1 MWKPFLLAAVALS
14 LIAASI
20 NPKDE
25 AWIGARRSY
34 WAFQPV
40 VRPAVP
46 KVSANPIDAFLLEQL
61 QAKGLSSSPPLD
73 KAHLVRRVTLD
84 LTGLPPTA
92 AEVQRFLSD
101 RSPKAYEQ
109 LVERL
114 LASPAYGERW
124 ALRWLDTVR
133 YADTNGYELDA
144 ERPQAWRY
152 RDYVVNSFNAN
163 KPYDRFLKEQI
174 AGDELYPGDQP
185 ALIATG
191 FHRAGPIHLVGGN
204 QDEEMNRQEVLT
216 EMTLGVSN
224 VFLGMTVGCA
234 RCHNH
239 KFDPILQADYYRLQA
254 IFASVSLKDSEI
266 FTPDEKATH
275 ETAMKAFEARLK
287 PITDEIAAI
296 ERPVRERIKE
306 ERKAKLEKRF
316 LDAMAIPK
324 DKRTPEQE
332 VVAKEGNKQI
342 TPTWDVVVNAIEPSE
357 KARRAGLRQQMH
369 KLEFERPEPL
379 RTAYAVANLDKAPV
393 THMLKLGDH
402 RYKLDPVEPGFLTA
416 LGAVDA
422 PAGPTGRRAAL
433 AEWLARPEHPLT
445 ARVMANRIWLLRM
458 GSGIV
463 PTPNDFGI
471 LGGKASNRKLLDWL
485 AAEFVSSGW
494 DIKHMDRLIVSTA
507 AYRQSAD
514 IDAKKAAIDGDNKY
528 YWRMN
533 RRRLEGEAIRDSI
546 LQTTGQLN
554 VRLGG
559 VPVKVPIEPEIYDII
574 FTEAE
579 PDNLWPV
586 LADKREHN
594 RRSLYLLNKRT
605 VRLPLLNNFD
615 QPDAVS
621 SCPVRAN
628 STHALQA
635 LTLLNSDF
643 VFDQATAFAAR
654 LEPGCS
660 TPQCRISR
668 AYELALQRAPKPAEM
683 QLALDFLNRQKM
695 PLTDFCRA
703 LLNRHEFVYIP

>member
-1 MWKPFLLAAVALS
+1 MWKPVLLAAAAVT

-20 NPKDE
+20 NPKDD
-25 AWIGARRSY
+25 AWIGGRRSY

-46 KVSANPIDAFLLEQL
+46 KLSPNPIDAFLLEQL
-61 QAKGLSSSPPLD
+61 QAKGVTPSPPLD
-73 KAHLVRRVTLD
+73 KARLARRVTLD

-92 AEVQRFLSD
+92 EEVRRFVAD
-101 RSPKAYEQ
+101 RSPRAYET
-109 LVERL
+109 LVDRL
-114 LASPAYGERW
+114 IASPAYGERW
-124 ALRWLDTVR
+124 ALRWLDVVR

-144 ERPQAWRY
+144 ERPHAWRY
-152 RDYVVNSFNAN
+152 RDYVVDSFNAN

-174 AGDELYPGDQP
+174 AGDELYPGDRQ

-254 IFASVSLKDSEI
+254 VFAATELQDTEIVSAE
-266 FTPDEKATH
+266 EKAAH
-275 ETAMKAFEARLK
+275 EAAMKAWNARLK

-296 ERPVRERIKE
+296 EKPVRERIKA
-306 ERKAKLEKRF
+306 ERQAKLEKRF
-316 LDAMAIPK
+316 REALDIPK
-324 DKRTPEQE
+324 EKRTPEQE
-332 VVAKEGNKQI
+332 IVAKEANRQI
-342 TPTWDVVVNAIEPSE
+342 NPTWDEVVAAIEPKE
-357 KARRAGLRQQMH
+357 KERRAGLRRQMH
-369 KLEFERPEPL
+369 QLEFEKPEPA
-379 RTAYAVANLDKAPV
+379 RTAYAVANRDKAPV
-393 THMLKLGDH
+393 THILKIGDH
-402 RYKLDPVEPGFLTA
+402 RHKLDPVEPGFLTV
-416 LGAVDA
+416 LGALDA
-422 PAGPTGRRAAL
+422 PAGPQGRRAAL
-433 AEWLARPEHPLT
+433 ANWLARPEHPLT
-445 ARVMANRIWLLRM
+445 ARVMVNRIWQLRM
-458 GSGIV
+458 GSGLV

-471 LGGKASNRKLLDWL
+471 LGGRASNRKLLDWL

-494 DIKHMDRLIVSTA
+494 DIKHMDRLIVTTA

-514 IDAKKAAIDGDNKY
+514 IDAKKAAIDGENKF

-533 RRRLEGEAIRDSI
+533 RRRLEGEAIRDS
-546 LQTTGQLN
+546 LLVATGQLN
-554 VRLGG
+554 ARRGG
-559 VPVKVPIEPEIYDII
+559 VPVKVPIEQEIYDII

-586 LADKREHN
+586 LPDKREHN

-643 VFDQATAFAAR
+643 AYEQAQAFAER
-654 LEPGCS
+654 LKPGCAAL
-660 TPQCRISR
+660 PCQVRR
-668 AYELALQRAPKPAEM
+668 AYELALQREPQPAEM
-683 QLALDFLNRQKM
+683 RLALDFLGRQKM
-695 PLTDFCRA
+695 PLVDFSRA

>member
-14 LIAASI
+14 LLAASV

-46 KVSANPIDAFLLEQL
+46 NLSPNPIDAFLLEQL
-61 QAKGLSSSPPLD
+61 QAKGLSPSPPLD
-73 KAHLVRRVTLD
+73 KARLLRRVTLD

-92 AEVQRFLSD
+92 AEVQRFVAD
-101 RSPKAYEQ
+101 RSPQAYEQ

-144 ERPQAWRY
+144 ERPHAWRY

-174 AGDELYPGDQP
+174 AGDELYPGDQA

-254 IFASVSLKDSEI
+254 IFASVALKDSEI
-266 FTPDEKATH
+266 VTPAEKAAH
-275 ETAMKAFEARLK
+275 EAAMKAFEARLK

-296 ERPVRERIKE
+296 EKPVRERIKE

-332 VVAKEGNKQI
+332 MLAKAGNSQI
-342 TPTWDVVVNAIEPSE
+342 SPTWDVVVNAIEPSE

-379 RTAYAVANLDKAPV
+379 RTAYAVANLDKAPT

-422 PAGPTGRRAAL
+422 PAGPSGRRAAL

-485 AAEFVSSGW
+485 AAEFVRSGW
-494 DIKHMDRLIVSTA
+494 NIKHMDRLIVSTA

-514 IDAKKAAIDGDNKY
+514 IDVKKAAIDGDNKY

-554 VRLGG
+554 ARLGG

-635 LTLLNSDF
+635 LTLMNSDF
-643 VFDQATAFAAR
+643 VFDQAAAFAAR

-660 TPQCRISR
+660 TPQCRTNR
-668 AYELALQRAPKPAEM
+668 AYELALQRAPRPVEM
-683 QLALDFLNRQKM
+683 KLALDFLNRQKM
-695 PLTDFCRA
+695 PLADFCRA